1 MNFLNR
7 HIRSTF
13 VLPSIIF
20 VIAMMIVPLLYTSYL
35 SLHVW
40 SGSARR
46 PPEFVGL
53 SNYERLLTR
62 DPRFGDAVVRTFI
75 FTGVAVGAELALGL
89 GIALLINGKFLGH
102 NLVKTLIL
110 LPMVATPVAIGMA
123 WLLLYE
129 PNIGALN
136 ALLRALS
143 LPPQDFLGSSST
155 ALLWLA
161 VVDIWQWT
169 PLMALILLAGLSAL
183 PEEPYEAA
191 RVDGAS
197 AWQRFTQLTLPL
209 LFPTII
215 AATLLRSIDALK
227 TFDIIYT
234 MTRGGPGFAT
244 ETINTYG
251 YIQAFEYFQLG
262 QASSLLIVFFTLILG
277 VSLFF
282 IRFRRHWGA
291 AL

>member
-7 HIRSTF
+7 HIRATF
-13 VLPSIIF
+13 VTPALVF
-20 VIAMMIVPLLYTSYL
+20 VIAMMIVPIIYTTYL
-35 SLHVW
+35 SFHAW
-40 SGSARR
+40 NGSARR
-46 PPEFVGL
+46 APEYLGL
-53 SNYERLLTR
+53 DNYTRLLTR
-62 DPRFGDAVVRTFI
+62 DPRFGDAVARTFI
-75 FTGVAVGAELALGL
+75 FTGIAVGAELALGL
-89 GIALLINGKFLGH
+89 GIALLINGKFMGH

-136 ALLRALS
+136 ALLRGLG
-143 LPPQDFLGSSST
+143 LPPQDFLGSANL
-155 ALLWLA
+155 ALFWLA

-169 PLMALILLAGLSAL
+169 PLMALILLAGLTAL

-197 AWQRFTQLTLPL
+197 GWQRFRHLTLPL
-209 LFPTII
+209 LFPTMI
-215 AATLLRSIDALK
+215 AAVLLRSIDALK

-251 YIQAFEYFQLG
+251 YIQSFEYFQLG
-262 QASSLLIVFFTLILG
+262 QASSLLIVFFTLILA

-282 IRFRRHWGA
+282 VRIRRHWGA

>member
-1 MNFLNR
+1 
-7 HIRSTF
+7 
-13 VLPSIIF
+13 
-20 VIAMMIVPLLYTSYL
+20 
-35 SLHVW
+35 
-40 SGSARR
+40 
-46 PPEFVGL
+46 
-53 SNYERLLTR
+53 
-62 DPRFGDAVVRTFI
+62 
-75 FTGVAVGAELALGL
+75 
-89 GIALLINGKFLGH
+89 
-102 NLVKTLIL
+102 
-110 LPMVATPVAIGMA
+110 
-123 WLLLYE
+123 
-129 PNIGALN
+129 
-136 ALLRALS
+136 
-143 LPPQDFLGSSST
+143 
-155 ALLWLA
+155 
-161 VVDIWQWT
+161 
-169 PLMALILLAGLSAL
+169 LLAGLAAL

-197 AWQRFTQLTLPL
+197 TWQRFTKLTLPL

-282 IRFRRHWGA
+282 IRFRRRWGT